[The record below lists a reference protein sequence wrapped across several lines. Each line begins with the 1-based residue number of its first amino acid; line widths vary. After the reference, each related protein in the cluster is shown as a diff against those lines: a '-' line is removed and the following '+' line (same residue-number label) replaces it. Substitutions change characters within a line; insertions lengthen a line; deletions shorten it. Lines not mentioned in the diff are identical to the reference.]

1 MQSDISVLFCNP
13 TWDTKNVSDRWVDPH
28 LQAQSCHSRTHLDK
42 HNTAHAAILEMLP
55 PRQNINRHY
64 RPFLW
69 DYAYTASMIGC
80 PDALSTVSLSA
91 FAVWRHFGDAVI
103 SAMAC

>member
-1 MQSDISVLFCNP
+1 M
-13 TWDTKNVSDRWVDPH
+13 SDRWADPQ
-28 LQAQSCHSRTHLDK
+28 LQAWSCHSRTYLDK
-42 HNTAHAAILEMLP
+42 YNTAYAARPEMLP

-69 DYAYTASMIGC
+69 DYAYTASMVDC
-80 PDALSTVSLSA
+80 PDVLSTVSLSA
-91 FAVWRHFGDAVI
+91 FAVWRHFGGAVI

>member
-13 TWDTKNVSDRWVDPH
+13 TWDTKNVSDRWADPH
-28 LQAQSCHSRTHLDK
+28 LQARRCHSRTHMDN
-42 HNTAHAAILEMLP
+42 HNTAHAATPEMLL

-69 DYAYTASMIGC
+69 DYSYTARVVGC
-80 PDALSTVSLSA
+80 PDALFTVILSA
-91 FAVWRHFGDAVI
+91 FAFWRHFGGAVI
-103 SAMAC
+103 SATVC

>member
-1 MQSDISVLFCNP
+1 M
-13 TWDTKNVSDRWVDPH
+13 SDRWADPH
-28 LQAQSCHSRTHLDK
+28 LQAWSCHSRTRLDK
-42 HNTAHAAILEMLP
+42 HNTAHAATPEMLP

-69 DYAYTASMIGC
+69 DYAYAAGVVGC
-80 PDALSTVSLSA
+80 PDALSSVSLSA
-91 FAVWRHFGDAVI
+91 FAVWRHFSGAVI